1 MPEIFPDIPC
11 PARVPD
17 LVWVYILQTADGAL
31 YIGQTSN
38 VGERLRKHRYRLGSK
53 FTSDHLSPR
62 LVFGE
67 GPMSLNEAVARE
79 RQLKRWSRAKKEALI
94 RGDYHAL
101 KPLSRSR
108 TAPPSQT
115 RHQYPRPDPI
125 RLLTK

>member
-94 RGDYHAL
+94 RGDLPGL
-101 KPLSRSR
+101 KKLSRSR
-108 TAPPSQT
+108 SSALS
-115 RHQYPRPDPI
+115 
-125 RLLTK
+125 LT